1 MFSGSSFD
9 PVAGFQN
16 SLNEALSDIGKAI
29 TDNIK
34 SDVIAK
40 MVIEVDD
47 AAVSIAKSFGQGR
60 ENVLAMSQSMTA
72 AYRDVVLLGGEF
84 NDIANIQKDV
94 SSTLGRNIILTSES
108 YEGLYAASQVTEKSA
123 SYIVE
128 SFKNAGISAYQ
139 ASTEMGKVVDIARAS
154 GVNAIAVSQKVL
166 ANMEAL
172 NQFNFNGGV
181 EGLAKMATQATMLRI
196 DMSKTLDLAE
206 KLFDP
211 EKAIDLAASMQRLG
225 VANSELL
232 DPLRLMD
239 LAQND
244 PAELQNQIAKMTEQ
258 FVQLNEKG
266 QFEIM
271 PGAQRQLREISSAL
285 GIGYNELSKMAI
297 GTKELDDKL
306 SKINFAG
313 LNFTEDQKMMI
324 ANMAEMGK
332 DGQFKIQVEGKGEMD
347 LQQAL
352 VEFERDPKLLE
363 ALEESAQPKTMEEL
377 AREQLKVSER
387 IAANTKAQTVLPA
400 AIAGT
405 QTAKDALLA
414 LDVFTK
420 ELADI
425 TTGTDA
431 MSIKNLTKGIGEG
444 STKILGDIE
453 NLVSGEGSLSDL
465 LTSISDTGKKL
476 DIFASDAAKQSLEKY
491 EESLGDLR
499 DANNQFVDIF
509 LAAGGTIKNWFL
521 KNENLG
527 GGNVTVAAEDFII
540 KTLPEDEIRM
550 VGGTNLDGNKNQSST
565 QTNSGPV
572 DINLNMNVNV
582 TAPPNIDTAQLV
594 LALKDIEVS
603 RMIVE
608 SIKSSVTDNNLLTTT
623 ANPQQQMAGIKNSM
637 GYTGIP
643 SA

>member
-1 MFSGSSFD
+1 
-9 PVAGFQN
+9 
-16 SLNEALSDIGKAI
+16 
-29 TDNIK
+29 
-34 SDVIAK
+34 
-40 MVIEVDD
+40 
-47 AAVSIAKSFGQGR
+47 
-60 ENVLAMSQSMTA
+60 
-72 AYRDVVLLGGEF
+72 
-84 NDIANIQKDV
+84 
-94 SSTLGRNIILTSES
+94 
-108 YEGLYAASQVTEKSA
+108 
-123 SYIVE
+123 
-128 SFKNAGISAYQ
+128 
-139 ASTEMGKVVDIARAS
+139 
-154 GVNAIAVSQKVL
+154 
-166 ANMEAL
+166 
-172 NQFNFNGGV
+172 
-181 EGLAKMATQATMLRI
+181 MATQATMLRI

-387 IAANTKAQTVLPA
+387 IAANTKAQTVIPA

-420 ELADI
+420 GLADI

-491 EESLGDLR
+491 EESLGNLR
-499 DANNQFVDIF
+499 NANNQFVDIF
-509 LAAGGTIKNWFL
+509 LAAGGTIKNWFS
-521 KNENLG
+521 KNENLDSPTPTPMAV
-527 GGNVTVAAEDFII
+527 NDAVI
-540 KTLPEDEIRM
+540 LPSPEDTVRVSDGKIAI
-550 VGGTNLDGNKNQSST
+550 GTNLDGNKNQSST

-594 LALKDIEVS
+594 LALKDPEVS

-608 SIKSSVTDNNLLTTT
+608 SIKSSVTDNNLLTIT
-623 ANPQQQMAGIKNSM
+623 ANPQQLMAEIKKSM
-637 GYTGIP
+637 GYTGLP

>member
-40 MVIEVDD
+40 MVIDVDD

-420 ELADI
+420 GLADI

-594 LALKDIEVS
+594 LALKDTEVS